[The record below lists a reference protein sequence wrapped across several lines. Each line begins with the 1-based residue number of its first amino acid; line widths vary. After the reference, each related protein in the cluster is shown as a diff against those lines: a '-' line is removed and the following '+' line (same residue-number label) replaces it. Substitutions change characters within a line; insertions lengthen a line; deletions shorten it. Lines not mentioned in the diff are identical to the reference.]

1 MYLDYEFYQLNS
13 GKVTDLTTFNY
24 LNRKAQSIVDW
35 YTFNRLN
42 KVEII
47 EDKIKFVIV
56 DLVDYLNDNTQDNA
70 SSGEVEIKG
79 ANISSISNNGISI
92 SYQTKSPEQG
102 SKEVKDIVEIGL
114 ANISVRI
121 NNIDVN
127 LLYRGVL

>member
-24 LNRKAQSIVDW
+24 LNRKSQGIVDW

-42 KVEII
+42 NVEII

-56 DLVDYLNDNTQDNA
+56 DLIDYLNNSTKDSTSSEEFMVNGA
-70 SSGEVEIKG
+70 S
-79 ANISSISNNGISI
+79 ISSVSNNGISI
-92 SYQTKSPEQG
+92 SYKHKSEEQ
-102 SKEVKDIVEIGL
+102 KDIEIKDIIELGL
-114 ANISVRI
+114 SNITISI